1 MDDKDKFD
9 KPLSPEDI
17 TNPEETAAE
26 TPSSTP
32 ETSREEKIETEWAKA
47 LHLDYDPEEAR
58 RRAEEINSRA
68 SAQTPPPMPNQEQQT
83 ANEWPPR
90 NEPPAPAPQPFENVP
105 QPAPYHQPEPMP
117 QTYLVWSV
125 LATVFCCL
133 IPGIVAIIYSTM
145 VSSKYYAK
153 DYEGSKKASE
163 MAQYWIIASVV
174 LGVITAAVFLPLSL
188 LA

>member
-26 TPSSTP
+26 TPASTP

-68 SAQTPPPMPNQEQQT
+68 SAQTPPPMPQQPL
-83 ANEWPPR
+83 AQPPV
-90 NEPPAPAPQPFENVP
+90 PQQPVP

-174 LGVITAAVFLPLSL
+174 LGVITAAVYLPLSL

>member
-26 TPSSTP
+26 TP

-58 RRAEEINSRA
+58 RRAEEINLRA
-68 SAQTPPPMPNQEQQT
+68 SAQTPPPMPQQPVT
-83 ANEWPPR
+83 QPPV
-90 NEPPAPAPQPFENVP
+90 PQQPIP
-105 QPAPYHQPEPMP
+105 QPAPYQQPEPMP

-153 DYEGSKKASE
+153 DYEGSKRASE

-174 LGVITAAVFLPLSL
+174 LGVITAAVYLPLSL